1 MILISLQ
8 VADDDTVVKVCHLG
22 LEAEKP
28 SKVARCRFVLFKKKN
43 ISVFVVSLKLL

>member
-28 SKVARCRFVLFKKKN
+28 SKVARCRFVLFKKN